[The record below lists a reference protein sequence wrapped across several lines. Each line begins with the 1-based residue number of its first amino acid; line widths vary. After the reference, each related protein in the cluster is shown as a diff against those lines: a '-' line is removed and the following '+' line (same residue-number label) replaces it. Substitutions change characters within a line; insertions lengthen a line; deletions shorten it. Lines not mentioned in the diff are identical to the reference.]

1 MDFKTVKIKI
11 KYMKRKFNHTDLAMV
26 AGAATMIGLI
36 AFMLITQGVDL
47 TK

>member
-11 KYMKRKFNHTDLAMV
+11 KYMKRKFNHEDLAMV

-36 AFMLITQGVDL
+36 AFMIITQGVTL
-47 TK
+47 T